1 MFLSAIQHVRNEE
14 KRREKKSN
22 ISCVHRSFLFIDRD
36 RVSLSIFRS
45 LSNYVS
51 IQRQLLLNFRV
62 SVLHAEI
69 VLTLTRKL
77 LYLYLNNLG
86 SVWVDERISSIDAT
100 LKIMQEKL
108 SATEKDFEELLF
120 RRKTTIQ
127 YSSQNDATLNQ
138 ILNLIDPSDKG
149 DPLMN

>member
-1 MFLSAIQHVRNEE
+1 M
-14 KRREKKSN
+14 
-22 ISCVHRSFLFIDRD
+22 
-36 RVSLSIFRS
+36 
-45 LSNYVS
+45 
-51 IQRQLLLNFRV
+51 
-62 SVLHAEI
+62 SVLHVEI

-149 DPLMN
+149 DSYIN

>member
-1 MFLSAIQHVRNEE
+1 M
-14 KRREKKSN
+14 
-22 ISCVHRSFLFIDRD
+22 
-36 RVSLSIFRS
+36 
-45 LSNYVS
+45 
-51 IQRQLLLNFRV
+51 

-86 SVWVDERISSIDAT
+86 SMWVDERISSIDAT

-149 DPLMN
+149 DSYIN